1 MKYFIQNPQL
11 EAIIKE
17 IRKKIRLSMN
27 GVVADKMKESG
38 IRYKQNFGVDIPRLK
53 QIAAEYSQNN
63 DLAQR
68 LWALQIRETMILATL
83 LQPVDKFTPEMAEE
97 WLSKLLQPEIVEQ
110 TSMNLLA
117 KLPYA
122 VSLSL
127 RWVNSTELWHQITGF
142 ILAARVWNDFDD
154 SEREKI
160 IHRAIELSDTAEYH
174 LYKSI
179 ALALCRLARVSSRV
193 AEQLLQRISFMKNA
207 GISSHAY
214 IYSEVSREISFLDF

>member
-53 QIAAEYSQNN
+53 QIAAEYSQNH

-68 LWALQIRETMILATL
+68 LWTLQIRETMILATL

-127 RWVNSTELWHQITGF
+127 RWVNSTELWNQITGF

-193 AEQLLQRISFMKNA
+193 AEQLLQRISFMKYDE
-207 GISSHAY
+207 IPSHTY

>member
-53 QIAAEYSQNN
+53 QIAAEYSQNH

-68 LWALQIRETMILATL
+68 LWTLQIRETMILATL

-193 AEQLLQRISFMKNA
+193 AEQLLRRISFMKNTE
-207 GISSHAY
+207 IPSHAY